1 MPRRE
6 FIWFC
11 RFILFDVWLT
21 AALVG
26 FGARFLGWTFEPA
39 LPFAAAF
46 FGPGPAFFAG
56 FLSFARRRDTSS
68 SSDMST
74 FSSMLVIFL
83 GRSAVFKNLLRGK
96 RGRELLTRLIFGAA
110 RETRAVKR
118 RPVVAALKRAARHT
132 SRH

>member
-83 GRSAVFKNLLRGK
+83 GRSAVKNLLRGK

-118 RPVVAALKRAARHT
+118 RPVVAALKRAT
-132 SRH
+132 SSALNK